1 MNHTRKSDRHLR
13 ARDALRPPSTKTG
26 TLTCNVM
33 DYRKCSINGVSYG
46 LGSTE
51 IGKAYARRM
60 GRPIEPEPVAP
71 AGAVR
76 TPHVNFLD
84 PAYDAHVAAGGAQLA
99 AIADFNLHLAL
110 NHEASVRRRRRVEED
125 GLLLFRVLVLG
136 FVFPLLSRPA
146 RSWGVLVAVSQLAR
160 RRERKRNACLCACV
174 CRGLVRP
181 CILQV
186 QPEVHNGEIVY
197 SASNPDEAAMV
208 YAAKHLGWKASLR
221 FSTRRVRI
229 WSFNDNQHQGRR
241 PSLPASAGSSFRT
254 RSARSRSR

>member
-1 MNHTRKSDRHLR
+1 MAPFVDEPLETVTRHLR
-13 ARDALRPPSTKTG
+13 ARGALRPPSTKTG

-51 IGKAYARRM
+51 IGKAYARRT

-125 GLLLFRVLVLG
+125 GLLLFRALVLG
-136 FVFPLLSRPA
+136 FVLPLLSRSRARPA
-146 RSWGVLVAVSQLAR
+146 VVG
-160 RRERKRNACLCACV
+160 CFG
-174 CRGLVRP
+174 RGLTTG
-181 CILQV
+181 Q
-186 QPEVHNGEIVY
+186 
-197 SASNPDEAAMV
+197 AA
-208 YAAKHLGWKASLR
+208 
-221 FSTRRVRI
+221 
-229 WSFNDNQHQGRR
+229 
-241 PSLPASAGSSFRT
+241 RT
-254 RSARSRSR
+254 